1 MEYRILGNQ
10 PELTLTQPGMY
21 ISDFELRH
29 KSIATWRKG
38 VALVN
43 EFCSE
48 HPEFEGTQ
56 FFIND
61 PLTVGIYPQYEEGE
75 TPYDFDEL
83 VLKLESMGFYGKG
96 AGYSTLQSSFE
107 F

>member
-1 MEYRILGNQ
+1 MEIRILGDQ
-10 PELTLTQPGMY
+10 PEPTLTRKDMY

-29 KSIATWRKG
+29 KSRITWRKG

-61 PLTVGIYPQYEEGE
+61 PLTVGIYPQYAEGE
-75 TPYDFDEL
+75 TPHDFDEL
-83 VLKLESMGFYGKG
+83 VLKLESLGFYGKS
-96 AGYSTLQSSFE
+96 AGYSTHQQLFA

>member
-10 PELTLTQPGMY
+10 PEPTLTRKDMY
-21 ISDFELRH
+21 ISDFEMRH
-29 KSIATWRKG
+29 KSQTTWRKG

-43 EFCSE
+43 DFCSQN
-48 HPEFEGTQ
+48 PEFEGCQ

-61 PLTVGIYPQYEEGE
+61 PLTVGIMPLYKEGE
-75 TPYDFDEL
+75 TPHDFDEL

-96 AGYSTLQSSFE
+96 AGYSTPQPSFE

>member
-1 MEYRILGNQ
+1 MNDL
-10 PELTLTQPGMY
+10 
-21 ISDFELRH
+21 
-29 KSIATWRKG
+29 
-38 VALVN
+38 N
-43 EFCSE
+43 EFCSAN
-48 HPEFEGTQ
+48 PEFEGCQ

-61 PLTVGIYPQYEEGE
+61 PLTVGIMPMYAEGE

-96 AGYSTLQSSFE
+96 AGYSTPQPSFE